1 MIVETASWKLALE
14 VHPADWR
21 FPAGVTWLAGWL
33 WSPQGRL
40 VTDLRGWIDGRC
52 FLANWGL
59 PKPGLDE
66 VYLKHPGPPYLG
78 FTLPLAPHAGA
89 TLLRLE
95 VRDQTNTWTEIF
107 RTPITVAADAPGCPP
122 PKALPE
128 LLPVLLNP
136 LLRLQNQ
143 RPAVAPAALAD
154 ELVSG
159 QLAEPR
165 NALPGPPFFGALEAP
180 RDLGWVRFG
189 RLSITGWIAHQHH
202 RIRRVTA
209 MVDPL
214 QEGALLYGQKR
225 TDLHGEAAFAG
236 LVGVEQSAF
245 VGHVDLPA
253 DTCAPALLKVFAELD
268 NGEKHLVYSQRFTPR
283 VIAGAVTP
291 LPARSLRA
299 FLRGAWTLRAGV
311 KRHGLP
317 LGDWA
322 ALKPALQAAWAAY
335 VTEAPPRTG
344 RARLAPPPPANLEAG
359 RPLRVLVVT
368 HNLNFEGAPWFI
380 FELARHLAE
389 QPHTSVQVVSPQDG
403 PMRDVFVRAGL
414 PVTVVDVGPAMRAKS
429 AAEFDA
435 ALPTAAAALPW
446 AATDLVI
453 ANTMVSF
460 WAIHAARAAG
470 KPSLLYVHESSP
482 VRRFFELDYSAAL
495 FPVIEAAF
503 RSATRVVFTA
513 DSSRRVFESLG
524 DRNNF
529 TLLPSWV
536 DAERID
542 RFAHTQANADLRRK
556 HGLEADAVLVVNI
569 GSVCERK
576 GQHVFIQ
583 AVDLL
588 KAELAR
594 TYPGRRIQFLMVG
607 ARPGLFLETLQ
618 EEIARLGVGDL
629 MKFTPETGE
638 IFDYYAVADVFVC
651 TSFEESFPRV
661 LLESAAFGRLIV
673 STNVNGIAEMI
684 GPDEAWLMPPGDRYR
699 LAEALKLALAA
710 HFAGDRTRPDKAR
723 ATVLRKYHK
732 ANSLPQH
739 ERLTRAAAQNR
750 L

>member
-1 MIVETASWKLALE
+1 MIIETPQWKLAIE

-33 WSPQGRL
+33 WSPQNRV
-40 VTDLRGWIDGRC
+40 VTDLRVWIDGRC

-66 VYLKHPGPPYLG
+66 VYLHRPGPPYLG
-78 FTLPLAPHAGA
+78 FTLAVTPHAGA
-89 TLLRLE
+89 SLLRLE
-95 VRDQTNTWTEIF
+95 VRDQTNHWTQIF
-107 RTPITVAADAPGCPP
+107 STPITVEATAIACPP
-122 PKALPE
+122 PPSLPV
-128 LLPVLLNP
+128 LLPTLLNP

-159 QLAEPR
+159 ALVEPL
-165 NALPGPPFFGALEAP
+165 NTLPGPPFFGALEAP

-202 RIRRVTA
+202 AIRRVTA

-225 TDLHGEAAFAG
+225 TDLHTEAAFAD
-236 LVGVEQSAF
+236 LVGVENSAF

-253 DTCAPALLKVFAELD
+253 DTCVPALLKVFAELA
-268 NGEKHLVYSQRFTPR
+268 NGEKHLVFSQRFTPR

-291 LPARSLRA
+291 LPPVALPTFLRA
-299 FLRGAWTLRAGV
+299 AWTLRGAA
-311 KRHGLP
+311 KRHGLS
-317 LGDWA
+317 LGEWA
-322 ALKPALQAAWAAY
+322 TLRPALKAAWAAFT
-335 VTEAPPRTG
+335 TEAPPRAG
-344 RARLAPPPPANLEAG
+344 RARLAPPPPANLDAK
-359 RPLRVLVVT
+359 RPLCVLIVT

-380 FELARHLAE
+380 FELAQFLAK
-389 QPHTSVQVVSPQDG
+389 QPDTTVQVVSPQDG
-403 PMRDVFVRAGL
+403 PMREVFTRAGMA
-414 PVTVVDVGPAMRAKS
+414 VKVVDVRPALTAKS
-429 AAEFDA
+429 AAAFDA
-435 ALPTAAAALPW
+435 ALSAATSALPW
-446 AATDLVI
+446 DHTDLVI

-460 WAIHAARAAG
+460 WAVHAARAAG

-482 VRRFFELDYSAAL
+482 VRRFFELDYSASL
-495 FPVIEAAF
+495 FPVIEDAF

-524 DRNNF
+524 DRGNF

-536 DAERID
+536 DAARID
-542 RFAHTQANADLRRK
+542 AFAASHTGADLRRK
-556 HGLEADAVLVVNI
+556 HALESDAVLVVNI

-576 GQHVFIQ
+576 GQHVYIQ

-588 KAELAR
+588 KTELAK
-594 TYPGRRIQFLMVG
+594 TYPGKRIQFLMVG
-607 ARPGLFLETLQ
+607 ARPGLFLETLK

-629 MKFTPETGE
+629 MKFAPETGE
-638 IFDYYAVADVFVC
+638 IFDYYQVADVFVC

-661 LLESAAFGRLIV
+661 LLESAAFRRLIV
-673 STNVNGIAEMI
+673 STDVNGIAEMI

-699 LAEALKLALAA
+699 LAEGVKAALAA
-710 HFAGDRTRPDKAR
+710 HFAGDRSRPDKAR
-723 ATVLRKYHK
+723 ATVLRKYHE
-732 ANSLPQH
+732 AQSLPQH
-739 ERLTRAAAQNR
+739 VHLARAAAQNR